1 MKSGNGTRWGL
12 EKLKKRGLGMF
23 KKVAS
28 IVAMLLVFLCG
39 AQSMSVSA
47 GSVEEVILTE
57 KYSIIEEG
65 KLIKNTKFVVESNI
79 DVLISV
85 EAKNVVFENVEICG
99 NGKSGR
105 IIQATNN
112 GSLTLNG
119 VVIRSSIKAVG
130 SSSSSGSVS
139 RVVYARGPMIIED
152 LAIEDGVSDDVDFD
166 IENFNNPITI
176 EKTNIRSICLRN
188 GSIVVNQNTD
198 LKNVIEISFKLD
210 SELKEVGK
218 TIVQG
223 DKDFPASNVRNKF
236 RLDESLK
243 GEFSL
248 GTSGNDLIL
257 VAYDPNLDVVEGED
271 NETPEGGD
279 EDGSESVDPSAG
291 ESQSGGSDNGGGQGG
306 EDVDKKEENQGG
318 ETPSEGD
325 EKVEPTVVEAV
336 LDVNDFVYDGTDQ
349 FGSVKASYMLDN
361 ASYPLGVR
369 LFEDAEMVNAKEYT
383 LEFFVLDDDPNLG
396 KIELRNS
403 VGKIT
408 IKKRGISVKLEK
420 EKFEYSGSPIEL
432 NPIVENEASL
442 GEASVELMGERET
455 NAGTYE
461 VEVSVGNPNYEL
473 QGSVTLKYAID
484 KKRMTIDNI
493 QTKDILKTYDGSAY
507 ITTSYATAGGLVEV
521 TYLDL
526 EKCVNVGTYHI
537 NLSYSLTEKASK
549 NYVLPEDLNPTAT
562 LTISPRPITPTLQQ
576 NAFVYNG
583 QTPEFKV
590 NLENVVGDDNPE
602 LQLVYS
608 RDKVDVDEYTLT
620 IRLED
625 GERNY
630 KFETETVTLPYSITK
645 AAIDTSE
652 IEIKN
657 LSKTFDGKPIECEAY
672 VTANGLV
679 NVSYGDI
686 AYKNAG
692 TYTLNLVCTLTE
704 IASKNHTLPTN
715 LKPTATLTIFPRLI
729 TPTLVESVF
738 AYSGKTSNFN
748 IVLSGLV
755 NGDNPKVNI
764 MSGEKHID
772 VGEYELK
779 VCLDKNEK
787 NYKFETETIT
797 LPYSITKAEINA
809 SEIEIKNLSKTFD
822 GSPIEC
828 EAYITANG
836 LVNVSYEENVYVEAG
851 TYTLNLVCTL
861 TENATKNYSLPEDLN
876 LTATLNISPRLIT
889 PSLKE
894 KSFVYSGV
902 TPTLEL
908 DFEGAINGFVP
919 KVKVDKSTDKSVG
932 KHNVFVS
939 LTDEEKNYTFSSKV
953 ITLTYS
959 ITPRIL
965 TATLRQNE
973 YTYTG
978 YAPSVEVALSGI
990 CNKDIVSCGVDID
1003 KIYTVGT
1010 YSCRLTLCGEDAKEY
1025 VLDEFCLTLN
1035 YSITKAEIDMS
1046 KVVFENDEIEY
1057 TGAKYVPQISGVPS
1071 GVKVSFRANTESYSV
1086 GDYVVVATF
1095 ELLDPLNFSLSLDT
1109 LKMNL
1114 HITPKVVDLSG
1125 VVLEDMLVIYTGD
1138 EYTLEPQNVPEVGVK
1153 VDALTSTIFVDA
1165 GDYEISYS
1173 FSSVNQNYTLNG
1185 DAELTATL
1193 HIQKADIDMSGVTL
1207 EGDKCVYDGNPHTV
1221 TLTGT
1226 LPGVVTALALETHTH
1241 SGEYT
1246 ITQEFEVTNPNYN
1259 VPSPFTAK
1267 LNILKR
1273 PLTATLSKVEFTY
1286 TGNEFETKLVL
1297 HGVLDGDTVT
1307 ASISGNKNTLA
1318 GAYKATLV
1326 GLDNDDYILFQTE
1339 YPYEIHKAKIDMS
1352 GVVLQDKEITYDASV
1367 YTPTLEGTLPNV
1379 VSYNLTYPKIKN
1391 AGEYTILASFS
1402 TDANHI
1408 CPSPMTAKI
1417 TVSPKPIVA
1426 HFSNFSNLVY
1436 TGEVQE
1442 ITCVLSGML
1451 EPENYSLIYS
1461 NEPKEVGEYTAQVL
1475 LQNNSNYVIWNSSIC
1490 TFNIHTN
1497 TKTTTSDEYTL
1508 TLEGGLFT
1516 AGETPS
1522 LKTVK
1527 LSKNIQNSLTTMH
1540 KDIANLESF
1549 EIRVDGDYAEL
1560 ETHLKL
1566 SSLKSSSPKSI
1577 TLYTISSD
1585 GTLEKL
1591 DCTLSGDTLTFK
1603 ATPNTVL
1610 ILVEE
1615 STPNIIPIIL
1625 TPIAILLALTL
1636 SIALPLAIRH
1646 KKRKKRES
1654 LTARDFICDKN

>member
-1 MKSGNGTRWGL
+1 MGSVGSRKTK
-12 EKLKKRGLGMF
+12 EERGLGMF

-47 GSVEEVILTE
+47 ESEAEYFGVIKSDMT
-57 KYSIIEEG
+57 IEDKSLVVDFDNEG
-65 KLIKNTKFVVESNI
+65 G
-79 DVLISV
+79 VLISV
-85 EAKNVVFENVEICG
+85 DRGKVVLTNLVIQG
-99 NGKSGR
+99 DKANGVRQFSKL
-105 IIQATNN
+105 IQAKKSATVE
-112 GSLTLNG
+112 LNG
-119 VVIRSSIKAVG
+119 VKIKSSVQATTRTILGYGKLTIKDLT
-130 SSSSSGSVS
+130 
-139 RVVYARGPMIIED
+139 IE
-152 LAIEDGVSDDVDFD
+152 EGVSLGYDL
-166 IENFNNPITI
+166 ECRYNSTTI
-176 EKTNIRSICLRN
+176 EKTNIKSVLLNDVPI
-188 GSIVVNQNTD
+188 IVNQNTE
-198 LKNVIEISFKLD
+198 LRNRVEIGFN
-210 SELKEVGK
+210 GK
-218 TIVQG
+218 DEMPEEYEGYMVVTCDGVEPS
-223 DKDFPASNVRNKF
+223 KFENKF
-236 RLDESLK
+236 ALESKYADEYHLEASDNGLVIRK
-243 GEFSL
+243 GKQ
-248 GTSGNDLIL
+248 
-257 VAYDPNLDVVEGED
+257 VVKD
-271 NETPEGGD
+271 DETPEGGD
-279 EDGSESVDPSAG
+279 EDGSGRVDPSEG
-291 ESQSGGSDNGGGQGG
+291 ES
-306 EDVDKKEENQGG
+306 QGG

-325 EKVEPTVVEAV
+325 EKVEPTKVEAV
-336 LDVNDFVYDGTDQ
+336 LDVNDFVYNGTDQ
-349 FGSVKASYMLDN
+349 FGSVKASYVLDDV
-361 ASYPLGVR
+361 SYPLGVR
-369 LFEDAEMVNAKEYT
+369 LLEDTEMVNAKEYT
-383 LEFFVLDDDPNLG
+383 LGFYVLDSDPNFG
-396 KIELRNS
+396 KIELGNN
-403 VGKIT
+403 VGKIA

-420 EKFEYSGSPIEL
+420 ENFEYSGSPVTLEC
-432 NPIVENEASL
+432 IVENEVFSGDAN
-442 GEASVELMGERET
+442 VELEDKRET
-455 NAGTYE
+455 DVGTY
-461 VEVSVGNPNYEL
+461 VVSVGVGNPNYEL
-473 QGSVTLKYAID
+473 QGSGTLKYTID
-484 KKRMTIDNI
+484 KKCIPIDNI
-493 QTKDILKTYDGSAY
+493 QTKDVSKTYGENVSDCKTY
-507 ITTSYATAGGLVEV
+507 ITEDGLVEV
-521 TYLDL
+521 AYLDI
-526 EKCVNVGTYHI
+526 EQYVNVGTYPI
-537 NLSYSLTEKASK
+537 ILSCNLTEIASK
-549 NYVLPEDLNPTAT
+549 NYTLPEGLNLTAT
-562 LTISPRPITPTLQQ
+562 LTISPRQITPILQQ
-576 NAFVYNG
+576 NTFTYNG
-583 QTPEFKV
+583 SEPKFKV
-590 NLENVVGDDNPE
+590 DLGNLIGDDKPK
-602 LQLVYS
+602 LQLIYL
-608 RDKVDVDEYTLT
+608 RDKVDAGEYSLT
-620 IRLED
+620 VRLED
-625 GERNY
+625 NEKNY
-630 KFETETVTLPYSITK
+630 TFENETVVLPYSITK
-645 AAIDTSE
+645 AQIDASE

-764 MSGEKHID
+764 MSGEKYVD

-779 VCLDKNEK
+779 VCLDKDEGNYTFENE
-787 NYKFETETIT
+787 TVT
-797 LPYSITKAEINA
+797 LPYSITKAQIDA
-809 SEIEIKNLSKTFD
+809 SEIEVKNLSKTFD
-822 GSPIEC
+822 GNSIVC
-828 EAYITANG
+828 EAYTTANG
-836 LVNVSYEENVYVEAG
+836 LVNVSYEENAYVEAG
-851 TYTLNLVCTL
+851 TYTLKLICTV
-861 TENATKNYSLPEDLN
+861 TDIATKNYSLPEDLN

-919 KVKVDKSTDKSVG
+919 KAKVDKSTDKSVG

-939 LTDEEKNYTFSSKV
+939 LMDEEKNYIFPSET

-959 ITPRIL
+959 IAPKIL

-990 CNKDIVSCGVDID
+990 CNKDIVICSVDID
-1003 KIYTVGT
+1003 NIHTVGT
-1010 YSCRLTLCGEDAKEY
+1010 YSCTLTLCGEDAKEY
-1025 VLDEFCLTLN
+1025 VLDGFCLALN

-1046 KVVFENDEIEY
+1046 KVVFEDDEIEY

-1527 LSKNIQNSLTTMH
+1527 LSRNIQNSLNSMH

-1549 EIRVDGDYAEL
+1549 EIRVDGDHDEL

-1566 SSLKSSSPKSI
+1566 SSLKSSSTKSI
-1577 TLYTISSD
+1577 TLYAISSD
-1585 GTLEKL
+1585 GTLKKL
-1591 DCTLSGDTLTFK
+1591 DCTLSNDTLTFK

-1654 LTARDFICDKN
+1654 LTARDFISDKN